1 MKQELLRQYQEFEDL
16 IQRCY
21 VGSGITMEFTME
33 DLLSYFN
40 SITLSS
46 T

>member
-1 MKQELLRQYQEFEDL
+1 MEQEFLCQYQEFEDL

-21 VGSGITMEFTME
+21 AGSGIAMDFTME

-40 SITLSS
+40 SITLSNM
-46 T
+46 

>member
-1 MKQELLRQYQEFEDL
+1 MEQELIHQYQEFEEL

-21 VGSGITMEFTME
+21 MGSGIAMDFTVE
-33 DLLSYFN
+33 DLLSYFS

-46 T
+46 M